1 MMDKK
6 FNEEARKIIAKYLDC
21 NVDDVYCVWSCKTL
35 QHIKGLF
42 SSDVDSAKCLYWE
55 VTYNGIKKELY
66 IDRYHKEENK
76 AIKIEL

>member
-1 MMDKK
+1 MDKK
-6 FNEEARKIIAKYLDC
+6 FNEEARKIIAKYLGC
-21 NVDDVYCVWSCKTL
+21 SEEQVYCVWSCKTL

-42 SSDVDSAKCLYWE
+42 SSDVANAKGLYWE

-66 IDRYHKEENK
+66 VDRYHKEENK